1 MIIKFFYGICDY
13 FCDFE
18 WIPACT
24 GMTMKLLFTMLVF
37 VIPHLL
43 RIHFM
48 DEYSFANL

>member
-1 MIIKFFYGICDY
+1 MEYAITFVILI
-13 FCDFE
+13 

-43 RIHFM
+43 QN
-48 DEYSFANL
+48 SFYG